1 MKYWLLTTEYPPQFG
16 GGIGTYCFQW
26 TSILKQ
32 KGVELTIFILNSHE
46 KGFKET
52 VSDNIRRVE
61 FSPYVKDTSGF
72 LGYETMVS
80 SSFEEIT
87 RIYLEKEG
95 APDWLEAQE
104 YQGIAYYILQKKH
117 LGDALY
123 KDLKIV
129 ITCHCPSFITFEHNH
144 VSIYQLPYFWIAEM
158 ERFCMKAADLCIFP
172 SKYLADDI
180 LTRYPGLIKDFAVL
194 HNPFFV
200 PGEISANASE
210 DQIDFVVIGKLS
222 PAKGTLDTLSVFD
235 GLWKKGY
242 RYKLKLVGDENY
254 FYHAAGTTTGD
265 YLKKKYS
272 NHLRS
277 GLLAITGS
285 LPPGAVYKE
294 ILKARVVLV
303 PSTIENLPYTVI
315 ESMSV
320 GKVVLASAQGGQ
332 REIIRDGQNGFLF
345 DGNEHS
351 SFEEKIHVTHDLGKD
366 EVKKIGYEAIRTI
379 KEQCNPDAYFKKKMD
394 LLNQSIPPTR
404 TRFPF
409 VSVNESEVQNGRS
422 GETGLLSVVI
432 PYFNMGEYVNDTVV
446 SIDLSSYD
454 NKEIIIVNDGS
465 DDAKSLQVLNSL
477 KTKPGV
483 RIIDQPNRGLAAAR
497 NKGAQEA
504 KGEYLAFLDA
514 DDKVE
519 ANYFQ
524 KAIDVLRRKLN
535 VHFVGCWVQ
544 YFGES
549 NGKWPAFTPVPPF
562 ILYHNM
568 VNSSSLVYKKES
580 FLRHGL
586 NDTAFLYGME
596 DYDSVINLVKHGF
609 QGVVIPEFLFFYRV
623 RKNSMARGFNKSNRL
638 YLYQLLAEKH
648 QEFYATFAA
657 ELFGLLNANG
667 PGIFVDNPSLD
678 YHLTEKIPFAGKL
691 SKKLI
696 YLVKKNGVTRRAAL
710 KIYRLLNR
718 KTWF

>member
-16 GGIGTYCFQW
+16 GGIGTYCLQLSSLF
-26 TSILKQ
+26 KQ
-32 KGVELTIFILNSHE
+32 KGVELTIFILSSHE

-52 VSDNIRRVE
+52 VSDNIRKVE
-61 FSPYVKDTSGF
+61 FSPYLKDTSGF

-80 SSFEEIT
+80 SSFEEII

-129 ITCHCPSFITFEHNH
+129 ITCHCPSFVTFEHNH

-158 ERFCMKAADLCIFP
+158 EKFCMKAADLCIFP

-180 LTRYPGLIKDFAVL
+180 LRRYPGLIKNLAVL

-200 PGEISANASE
+200 PGDISLNAGE
-210 DQIDFVVIGKLS
+210 EQIDFVVIGKLS
-222 PAKGTLDTLSVFD
+222 PAKGTIKTLGVFD

-242 RYKLKLVGDENY
+242 KYKLKLVGDENY

-265 YLKKKYS
+265 YLKRKYS
-272 NHLRS
+272 NQLRS

-285 LPPGAVYKE
+285 LPPGEVYKE

-303 PSTIENLPYTVI
+303 PSTIENLPYTAI
-315 ESMSV
+315 EAMSA
-320 GKVVLASAQGGQ
+320 GKIVLASSQGGQ
-332 REIIRDGQNGFLF
+332 NEIIRDGYNGFLF
-345 DGNEHS
+345 NYNDTS
-351 SFEEKIHVTHDLGKD
+351 SFEGKIHRTHALDAN
-366 EVKKIGYEAIRTI
+366 EINKIGNQAIRTI
-379 KEQCNPDAYFKKKMD
+379 KEECNPDVYFKKKAE
-394 LLNQSIPPTR
+394 LLNQFIPSTR
-404 TRFPF
+404 TDFPF
-409 VSVNESEVQNGRS
+409 VSVNDSKTLS
-422 GETGLLSVVI
+422 GSNPGEDGLLSVVI
-432 PYFNMGEYVNDTVV
+432 PYFNMGEYINDTVA
-446 SIDLSSYD
+446 SIDLSSYG

-465 DDAKSLQVLNSL
+465 DDAKSLQALDVL
-477 KTKPGV
+477 KTKRGV
-483 RIIDQPNRGLAAAR
+483 RIIEQPNMGLSAAR
-497 NKGAQEA
+497 NRGAQES

-514 DDKVE
+514 DDKV
-519 ANYFQ
+519 ATNYYQ
-524 KAIDVLRRKLN
+524 KAIDILSQKSN

-549 NGKWPAFTPVPPF
+549 NGKWPSFTPLPPF

-568 VNSSSLVYKKES
+568 VNSSSLVYKKEG
-580 FLRHGL
+580 FLKHGL

-596 DYDSVINLVKHGF
+596 DYDSVVNLVKNGF
-609 QGVVIPEFLFFYRV
+609 HGVVIPEFLFFYRV

-638 YLYQLLAEKH
+638 YLYQLLVEKH

-667 PGIFVDNPSLD
+667 PGILIDNPTLD
-678 YHLTEKIPFAGKL
+678 YHLAERIPVTGKL

-696 YLVKKNGVTRRAAL
+696 YLVKRNKLTRKAAL
-710 KIYRLLNR
+710 KIYRLLN
-718 KTWF
+718 K

>member
-16 GGIGTYCFQW
+16 RGIGTYCFQLSSLF
-26 TSILKQ
+26 TQ
-32 KGVELTIFILNSHE
+32 KGVELTIFILNSHQ

-61 FSPYVKDTSGF
+61 FSPYLKDTSGF

-80 SSFEEIT
+80 SSFEEIV

-95 APDWLEAQE
+95 VPDWLEAQE

-117 LGDALY
+117 LGDTLY
-123 KDLKIV
+123 RDLKIV

-144 VSIYQLPYFWIAEM
+144 ISIYQLPYFWIAEM

-180 LTRYPGLIKDFAVL
+180 LGSYPGLIKNFAVL

-200 PGEISANASE
+200 PGDISANASE
-210 DQIDFVVIGKLS
+210 EKIDFVVIGKLS
-222 PAKGTLDTLSVFD
+222 PAKGTINTLNVFD
-235 GLWKKGY
+235 DLWKKGY
-242 RYKLKLVGDENY
+242 KYKLKLVGDENY

-272 NHLRS
+272 NHLRL
-277 GLLAITGS
+277 GLLAIPGA
-285 LPPGAVYKE
+285 LPPADVYKE

-320 GKVVLASAQGGQ
+320 GKIVLASAQGGQ
-332 REIIRDGQNGFLF
+332 NEIIRDGYNGFLF
-345 DGNEHS
+345 EHNDPS
-351 SFEEKIHVTHDLGKD
+351 SFEGKIHTTHDLD
-366 EVKKIGYEAIRTI
+366 ANEINKIGNEAKRTI
-379 KEQCNPDAYFKKKMD
+379 KEECNPDVYFKKKMD
-394 LLNQSIPPTR
+394 LLNQFTPSTR
-404 TRFPF
+404 TDFPF
-409 VSVNESEVQNGRS
+409 VSVNDSKVLSSGHS
-422 GETGLLSVVI
+422 GEDGLLSVVI
-432 PYFNMGEYVNDTVV
+432 PYFNMGEYINDTIT

-465 DDAKSLQVLNSL
+465 DDAKSLQALEFL
-477 KTKPGV
+477 KAKRGV
-483 RIIDQPNRGLAAAR
+483 RIIDQPNMGLSAAR

-514 DDKVE
+514 DDKV
-519 ANYFQ
+519 ATNYYQ
-524 KAIDVLRRKLN
+524 KAIDILSQKSN

-549 NGKWPAFTPVPPF
+549 NGKWPAFTPLPPF

-580 FLRHGL
+580 FLKHGL

-596 DYDSVINLVKHGF
+596 DYDSVVNLVKNGF
-609 QGVVIPEFLFFYRV
+609 YGVVIPEFLFHYRV

-667 PGIFVDNPSLD
+667 PGILIDNPTLD
-678 YHLTEKIPFAGKL
+678 YHLAERIPVTGKL

-696 YLVKKNGVTRRAAL
+696 YLVKRNKLTRKAAL
-710 KIYRLLNR
+710 KIYRLLN
-718 KTWF
+718 K